1 MGKKNITKEFEII
14 YQKTYYQTLKYVICK
29 CHHLEDVNDLVQD
42 SYVEL
47 YKRMQKQNT
56 NIENVE
62 AYLIGI
68 AHNLMKKYYG
78 KENKIIAYPFGEE
91 KEENVVDW
99 KIDLE
104 RDIVTKENVDKVW
117 KYLKNKDISI
127 TKIFYLY
134 YTMDMKIAD
143 IAKALEM
150 GESNVKNYLYRTLKE
165 LKNVFGKEGDD
176 SGEKF

>member
-1 MGKKNITKEFEII
+1 M
-14 YQKTYYQTLKYVICK
+14 
-29 CHHLEDVNDLVQD
+29 
-42 SYVEL
+42 
-47 YKRMQKQNT
+47 
-56 NIENVE
+56 NIE
-62 AYLIGI
+62 LIP
-68 AHNLMKKYYG
+68 YG

-117 KYLKNKDISI
+117 EYLKNKDISI
-127 TKIFYLY
+127 AKIFYLH

-165 LKNVFGKEGDD
+165 LKNIFGKEGDD

>member
-1 MGKKNITKEFEII
+1 MGKKNITKEFEMI
-14 YQKTYYQTLKYVICK
+14 YQKTYYHTLKYVICK

-47 YKRMQKQNT
+47 YKKMQKQNT

-117 KYLKNKDISI
+117 EYLKNKDISI

-143 IAKALEM
+143 IAKATGLSE
-150 GESNVKNYLYRTLKE
+150 EEIQQL
-165 LKNVFGKEGDD
+165 
-176 SGEKF
+176 